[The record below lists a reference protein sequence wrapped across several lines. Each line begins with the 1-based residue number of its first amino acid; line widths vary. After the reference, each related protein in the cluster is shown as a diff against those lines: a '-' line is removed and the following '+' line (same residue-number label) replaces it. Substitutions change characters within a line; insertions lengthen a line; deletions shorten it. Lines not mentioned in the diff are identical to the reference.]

1 MEFVVFYATKDPS
14 RLSEVYPRHHAYVE
28 QFAQD
33 GGLLAIGTFD
43 DPVANGAMAVF
54 ESRNRAEEFLA
65 HDPFVTES
73 VVHPSEI
80 REWNVQA
87 FR

>member
-1 MEFVVFYATKDPS
+1 
-14 RLSEVYPRHHAYVE
+14 
-28 QFAQD
+28 
-33 GGLLAIGTFD
+33 
-43 DPVANGAMAVF
+43 MAVF
-54 ESRNRAEEFLA
+54 ESRHRAEEFLA
-65 HDPFVTES
+65 NDPFVTES